1 MFCKVYTE
9 NQKEL
14 EKSTTLNHPTHLCQ
28 DKFTIKD
35 AELGISI
42 IIARRLKG
50 VVKP

>member
-14 EKSTTLNHPTHLCQ
+14 EKCTTLNHPTQLYQ

-35 AELGISI
+35 VELGISI
-42 IIARRLKG
+42 IIPRRLKG